1 MIGHR
6 EDLFERDHVVVL
18 PSGQPERPGPVAHP
32 AGVMQQLIYRDGRA
46 DVGHLGDVAA
56 DVVAEA
62 HLPLAAQHRD
72 RHAGKL
78 LRDRSDVED
87 RRRRDGD
94 AMLEVGHPVPLGE
107 DHAPVAH
114 DGDREPGRVCPVEC
128 GEERVDAH
136 RDRAWQR
143 LGRQG
148 RRDRE
153 EYRDGDESGEKTGHV
168 GRHSK
173 AG

>member
-1 MIGHR
+1 MAEYHR
-6 EDLFERDHVVVL
+6 KSERD
-18 PSGQPERPGPVAHP
+18 
-32 AGVMQQLIYRDGRA
+32 
-46 DVGHLGDVAA
+46 
-56 DVVAEA
+56 
-62 HLPLAAQHRD
+62 RD
-72 RHAGKL
+72 RGGRGRGD
-78 LRDRSDVED
+78 RD
-87 RRRRDGD
+87 
-94 AMLEVGHPVPLGE
+94 
-107 DHAPVAH
+107 